1 MKKTDV
7 TLQQRVID
15 ELAAESDLDGSTIGV
30 SVRNGIVRLV
40 GSVSTLADQQAAERA
55 ARRVAGPAEVVDDL
69 KVVATAMARAGVTHK
84 RDA

>member
-30 SVRNGIVRLV
+30 SVQNGIVRLV
-40 GSVSTLADQQAAERA
+40 GSVCTLADQQAAERA
-55 ARRVAGPAEVVDDL
+55 ARRVAGSADVVDDL
-69 KVVATAMARAGVTHK
+69 KVVSTATARARAPHK
-84 RDA
+84 RGA